1 MVETKS
7 YGEIVT
13 WSLPFGSGLPQVAVA
28 LADAP
33 LPDPARRAP
42 VTAMTAMLATCR
54 FMGSVLLSPL
64 RTVATEHEKPVRVLQ
79 EVRAAPNFV
88 EFLLLHDK
96 KVSEVVG
103 GLAHSARSGVTQLC
117 TRRPKASPSCA
128 LDVKTVSRRK

>member
-42 VTAMTAMLATCR
+42 ATAMTAMLATCR

-96 KVSEVVG
+96 KSPKLWVG
-103 GLAHSARSGVTQLC
+103 WR
-117 TRRPKASPSCA
+117 TRRGLASPSCA
-128 LDVKTVSRRK
+128 LGVQKRHPAVHST